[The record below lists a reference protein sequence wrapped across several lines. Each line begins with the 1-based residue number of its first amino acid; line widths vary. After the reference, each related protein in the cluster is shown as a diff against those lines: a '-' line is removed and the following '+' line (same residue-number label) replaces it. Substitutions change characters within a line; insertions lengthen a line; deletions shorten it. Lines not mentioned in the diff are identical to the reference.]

1 MENNRTTKVLII
13 IILLIVVVQFAIT
26 LFSKGEANNAIKEMK
41 AAREEIG
48 QAMKNLNE
56 ARESIAN
63 LADELETAQNN
74 LKALDQQVEQLDRDM
89 NLRLV
94 AVNKQLVNTLQDIR
108 KENET
113 IVALQKKLSTLQDY
127 ENL

>member
-1 MENNRTTKVLII
+1 MENTRTTKILMIL
-13 IILLIVVVQFAIT
+13 ILLIIVVQFAIT
-26 LFSKGEANNAIKEMK
+26 LFSKGEANSAIKEMK

-48 QAMKNLNE
+48 QAMQSLNE

-63 LADELETAQNN
+63 LAGELETARND

-89 NLRLV
+89 NLRLA
-94 AVNKQLVNTLQDIR
+94 AVNKQLANTINDIR

-113 IVALQKKLSTLQDY
+113 IVALQKKLSTLKDH

>member
-13 IILLIVVVQFAIT
+13 IILLIVAVQFAIT

-56 ARESIAN
+56 ARESISN
-63 LADELETAQNN
+63 LAGELETAQNN
-74 LKALDQQVEQLDRDM
+74 LKALDQQVEQLDHDM
-89 NLRLV
+89 NLRLT
-94 AVNKQLVNTLQDIR
+94 AVNKQLANTLQDIR

-113 IVALQKKLSTLQDY
+113 IVALQKKLSTLHDY
-127 ENL
+127 ENF